1 MPSFADIILIRHGE
15 SEANAAGRFACR
27 SWDPA
32 LTATGRAQAQQLA
45 HQWHNAPIRYLVTS
59 PLLRAQE
66 TLAPLAQDHDLT
78 PVILPDLAEVN
89 LGQWDGKRLRDLEE
103 AESPSFIAWRQDPD
117 RNPPPGGESI
127 RAVGQRVLNALA
139 HFVEPRER
147 HTLTIA
153 ATHADCIKG
162 AVSPKQ
168 YAGSYPRFSAYPR
181 CKGRPTSKAAVDQE
195 GDTRVPTPAESRRL
209 TRGQPRW
216 DQAVRTQPRFQLP
229 LRASEPIEPPT
240 LAASFVRRHF
250 HPTCSPPPLCS

>member
-1 MPSFADIILIRHGE
+1 MLPSFADIILIRHGE

-162 AVSPKQ
+162 AVMLIMNAEGPMARRLVVPN
-168 YAGSYPRFSAYPR
+168 AGHVVLRWYETGVWTMVFADP
-181 CKGRPTSKAAVDQE
+181 
-195 GDTRVPTPAESRRL
+195 RVPS
-209 TRGQPRW
+209 
-216 DQAVRTQPRFQLP
+216 
-229 LRASEPIEPPT
+229 
-240 LAASFVRRHF
+240 
-250 HPTCSPPPLCS
+250 